1 VNAHRC
7 GQVALAGRPNV
18 GKSTLLNALVGT
30 KVSIITPKPQTTRN
44 RIAGIRTLPGAQV
57 ILLDTPGLHAA
68 RSPLNR
74 RLVQIAHD
82 ALADADVVV
91 AVLDAKAGLTAAD
104 AELVD
109 RLVRSRS
116 GIVLAINKIDR
127 VAKPTL
133 LPLLS
138 ALGTRWPGR
147 SVVPISAARGTQ
159 LDALLEEVVA
169 LLPPGEARF
178 AADDYTT
185 ATVRFLAQEL
195 VREQVF
201 LATEQE
207 IPYGSAVV
215 VERYVEDDGRN
226 LVVLHA
232 TVLVERPGH
241 KAILIGRG
249 GERLKAIGQAARLAI
264 EELVGRR
271 VYLELFVRVEPGWV
285 RRAERLAELEL

>member
-1 VNAHRC
+1 VTVHRC

-18 GKSTLLNALVGT
+18 GKSTLLNALVGA

-44 RIAGIRTLPGAQV
+44 RIAGIRTLPGVQV
-57 ILLDTPGLHAA
+57 IFLDTPGLHAG

-74 RLVQIAHD
+74 RLVQIARE
-82 ALADADVVV
+82 AVADADVAV
-91 AVLDAKAGLTAAD
+91 AVLDATTGLTAAD
-104 AELVD
+104 GELVD
-109 RLVRSRS
+109 GLARSRA

-147 SVVPISAARGTQ
+147 PVVPISAARGTQ
-159 LDALLEEVVA
+159 LDALLQEVVA
-169 LLPPGEARF
+169 LLPAGEARF

-185 ATVRFLAQEL
+185 ATERFLAQEL
-195 VREQVF
+195 IREQVF

-215 VERYVEDDGRN
+215 VERYHEDDDRN
-226 LVVLHA
+226 LLVIHA

-249 GERLKAIGQAARLAI
+249 GERLKAIGQAARLGI

>member
-147 SVVPISAARGTQ
+147 PVVPISAARGTQ